1 MGVVVCS
8 KYELTI
14 DEKIM
19 MTNPKLVKKID
30 ENTTFYSHDKG
41 FMVVDVQGIKLV
53 CGHCLPFHVFDRD
66 SKEYLEIFSEIDSKL
81 LKLYESNNRFIL
93 CGDFNYN
100 DIDILFPKMTKTL
113 TEVIKGSTKKDKQ
126 LDHLLVSDSIEILN
140 AKIIDNIADHKC
152 IMAEIK
158 I

>member
-1 MGVVVCS
+1 MNQI
-8 KYELTI
+8 I
-14 DEKIM
+14 D
-19 MTNPKLVKKID
+19 
-30 ENTTFYSHDKG
+30 F
-41 FMVVDVQGIKLV
+41 
-53 CGHCLPFHVFDRD
+53 CGG
-66 SKEYLEIFSEIDSKL
+66 KTSEVMK
-81 LKLYESNNRFIL
+81 
-93 CGDFNYN
+93 YN
-100 DIDILFPKMTKTL
+100 DIDILFPKMNQPL